1 MRKQL
6 LGLDAESC
14 NASAF
19 AKAANAGRCGSG
31 VFADNA
37 QIEKHQRKPCRRQTI
52 TKRNARNSRKESI
65 MFYAIVLLFAFMFF
79 YYLGVLFV
87 DVMDAKKIRK
97 HRENIEREI
106 RKIRDE
112 E

>member
-1 MRKQL
+1 M
-6 LGLDAESC
+6 
-14 NASAF
+14 
-19 AKAANAGRCGSG
+19 
-31 VFADNA
+31 
-37 QIEKHQRKPCRRQTI
+37 I
-52 TKRNARNSRKESI
+52 
-65 MFYAIVLLFAFMFF
+65 YAIVLLFAFMFC